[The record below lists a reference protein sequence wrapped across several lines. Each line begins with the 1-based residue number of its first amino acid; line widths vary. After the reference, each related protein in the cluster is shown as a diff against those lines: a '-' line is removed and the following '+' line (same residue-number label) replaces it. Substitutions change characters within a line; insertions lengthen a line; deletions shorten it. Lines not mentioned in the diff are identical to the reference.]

1 METINAEIFTLT
13 YGSLVRQLLADLEEV
28 DAVNKQLDT
37 MGYNI
42 GTRLIDEFLA
52 KSKTSKCLGFR
63 DAVEK
68 MAKVGFRLFLNISP
82 LVTSWDAKNTECSL
96 ILEDNPF
103 TDFVELPEGCG
114 KLIYCNVLCGVIRGA
129 LEQVKINVECR
140 FVRDVLRGDDVTEM
154 RVKLISAPPETYP
167 YQDDD

>member
-52 KSKTSKCLGFR
+52 KSKTNKCLGFR

-68 MAKVGFRLFLNISP
+68 MAKVGFKLFLNISP